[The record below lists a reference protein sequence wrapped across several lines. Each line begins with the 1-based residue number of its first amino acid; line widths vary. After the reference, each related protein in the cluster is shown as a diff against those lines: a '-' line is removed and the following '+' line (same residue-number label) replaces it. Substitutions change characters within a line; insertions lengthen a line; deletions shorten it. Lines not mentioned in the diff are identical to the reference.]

1 MLSPKIITET
11 LDELQDYLCEVLGVD
26 KLEIITKDIKEDA
39 ILDLDNKCIVLS
51 EKTSKDI
58 VEAKKALIH
67 EMRHQYQLYCIA
79 LDIEEEPMR
88 KMWALEIKHDVH
100 KFDVDYMNQLYIEI
114 DAYAFTKVFMKE
126 RYDYNLNYSKEY
138 EKKIKEYIKNDLK
151 Y

>member
-1 MLSPKIITET
+1 MLDINIVTET

-67 EMRHQYQLYCIA
+67 EMRHQYQLYCVA

-100 KFDVDYMNQLYIEI
+100 RFDVDYMNQLYIEI
-114 DAYAFTKVFMKE
+114 DAYAFTKVIMEK
-126 RYDYNLNYSKEY
+126 RYGYIIKYEKEY
-138 EKKIKEYIKNDLK
+138 EKIVKDYIKNDLK
-151 Y
+151 W

>member
-11 LDELQDYLCEVLGVD
+11 LDELQDYLCDLLGVD

-39 ILDLDNKCIVLS
+39 ILDIKNNSIVLS
-51 EKTSKDI
+51 EKISKDM

-67 EMRHQYQLYCIA
+67 EMRHQYQMYCIT

-100 KFDVDYMNQLYIEI
+100 RFDVDYMNQLYIEI
-114 DAYAFTKVFMKE
+114 DAYAFTKVIMEKQ
-126 RYDYNLNYSKEY
+126 YGYIIKYGKEY
-138 EKKIKEYIKNDLK
+138 EKIVEDYIKNDLK
-151 Y
+151 W